1 MSYYKPPKPD
11 YDKYTNKQLVMIPLV
26 ILFIAVSILVFWTA
40 LTGLPVDLGMAFV
53 GGTEVRIDVGN
64 IENPETQIDTLF
76 ESEQDSISSVPG
88 TGEYI
93 VTFASGVT
101 SPEEVENKLNENP
114 DMTLSQISQISPLL
128 GGDSQK
134 TALMGLGIA
143 FALMSAFVFLLF
155 RSIVP
160 SLIVILSAVGN
171 IAVATAA
178 MNITGIA
185 LSMGTVGALL
195 MLIGYGVDSDILMNT
210 YVLREHKI
218 SFNESIHEAMRT
230 GVTMSI
236 TSIAAMVVM
245 TIVATLFRIELLA
258 DMGFVLAVGLTADII
273 ITYLLNVGILR
284 YYVTMKGDYI

>member
-1 MSYYKPPKPD
+1 
-11 YDKYTNKQLVMIPLV
+11 
-26 ILFIAVSILVFWTA
+26 VFWTA

>member
-53 GGTEVRIDVGN
+53 GGTEVRIDVGD

>member
-53 GGTEVRIDVGN
+53 GGTEVRIDVGD
-64 IENPETQIDTLF
+64 IENSETQIDTLF

>member
-1 MSYYKPPKPD
+1 
-11 YDKYTNKQLVMIPLV
+11 
-26 ILFIAVSILVFWTA
+26 
-40 LTGLPVDLGMAFV
+40 
-53 GGTEVRIDVGN
+53 
-64 IENPETQIDTLF
+64 
-76 ESEQDSISSVPG
+76 
-88 TGEYI
+88 
-93 VTFASGVT
+93 
-101 SPEEVENKLNENP
+101 
-114 DMTLSQISQISPLL
+114 
-128 GGDSQK
+128 
-134 TALMGLGIA
+134 
-143 FALMSAFVFLLF
+143 
-155 RSIVP
+155 
-160 SLIVILSAVGN
+160 LIVILSAVGN

>member
-11 YDKYTNKQLVMIPLV
+11 YDKYTNKQLVAIPLL
-26 ILFIAVSILVFWTA
+26 ILSIAVSILLLWTA

-53 GGTEVRIDVGN
+53 GGTEVRIDVGD
-64 IENPETQIDTLF
+64 IENPESQIDTLF

-101 SPEEVENKLNENP
+101 TPEDIENKINDNP
-114 DMTLSQISQISPLL
+114 DMSLNEISQISPLL
-128 GGDSQK
+128 GGDSQR
-134 TALMGLGIA
+134 TALMGMGIA
-143 FALMSAFVFLLF
+143 FALMSGFVFLLF

-171 IAVATAA
+171 IAISAAA
-178 MNITGIA
+178 MNLAGIP

-230 GVTMSI
+230 GITMSI
-236 TSIAAMVVM
+236 TSISAMVMM
-245 TIVATLFRIELLA
+245 TLVATAFRIELLA
-258 DMGFVLAVGLTADII
+258 HMGFVLAVGLTADIF

-284 YYVTMKGDYI
+284 FYVTKKGDYI